1 MTLRT
6 ADGPHLL
13 VLGIGAEGW
22 AGLTCSQR
30 EELLQAD
37 VVLGGARHLAMLP
50 DVEGQRREP
59 WPSPLREALPGLL
72 GSLPAAAQ
80 VTVLAS
86 GDPLVSGIGT
96 TLVELLGAERV
107 EIDPAV
113 SSVALARARMGWS
126 AEGCA
131 VVSVVGRPV
140 ELALREL
147 APGRRVLVLSSD
159 ETTAERL
166 AALLTACGYGKSTLH
181 VLGNLGSDRE
191 SRHGGCAEGWAGESP
206 RLNIVALELAG
217 PAEAGWAPGLPDD
230 AYEHDGQIT
239 GRDLRASALSRLQP
253 FPGEHLWDVAAG
265 SGSLG
270 IEWMRSHPSCRA
282 TAVEPSAGNA
292 ERARRNAHRLG
303 VPGLRVVNGPT
314 RDALADL
321 EAPDAIFIGGDA
333 TCPGV
338 LEACLDALRP
348 GGRIVV
354 HAVTLETERLLATA
368 LAERGGELTRLTVE
382 NSDASGSSTGWGPAR
397 TVTQWHW
404 TRPSS

>member
-59 WPSPLREALPGLL
+59 WPSPLREALPALL

-80 VTVLAS
+80 VVVLAS

-159 ETTAERL
+159 QTTPERL
-166 AALLTACGYGKSTLH
+166 AALLTACGYGRSTLH
-181 VLGNLGSDRE
+181 VLGNLGSDQE
-191 SRHGGCAEGWAGESP
+191 SRHSGCAEGWAGQSP

-217 PAEAGWAPGLPDD
+217 PAVAGWAPGLPDD

-253 FPGEHLWDVAAG
+253 LPGEHLWDVGAG
-265 SGSLG
+265 SGAIG

-282 TAVEPSAGNA
+282 TAVEASVEPA
-292 ERARRNAHRLG
+292 ECARRNAHRLG
-303 VPGLRVVNGPT
+303 VPGLRVVTGPT
-314 RDALADL
+314 PDALAGL
-321 EAPDAIFIGGDA
+321 AAPDAIFIGGDS
-333 TCPGV
+333 TCPGL

-354 HAVTLETERLLATA
+354 HAVTLETEGLLATA
-368 LAERGGELTRLTVE
+368 FAEHGGELTRLTVE
-382 NSDASGSSTGWGPAR
+382 SSDGIGSSTGGGPAR